1 MQTAGRVFRK
11 LYDPSFSNNS
21 AEQRQSTHP
30 KLKLRSLAK
39 VTKYLQKHILLF
51 LLVLGCILAA
61 GSARAASAVEV
72 ERQRIERD
80 LHDGGQQRLI
90 ALRMKL
96 SVTARLLKQDLSR
109 ACQHGAALG
118 QQGMGNTRER
128 IAAVGGHLSIEHR
141 PEGGFREAG
150 WVLAPPLSAEAV

>member
-1 MQTAGRVFRK
+1 M
-11 LYDPSFSNNS
+11 
-21 AEQRQSTHP
+21 
-30 KLKLRSLAK
+30 AK

-80 LHDGGQQRLI
+80 PHDGGQQRLI

-109 ACQHGAALG
+109 SCQHGAALG
-118 QQGMGNTRER
+118 RQGIGNTHEC
-128 IAAVGGHLSIEHR
+128 IAAVGAHLSIEHR
-141 PEGGFREAG
+141 SEGGFRVAG
-150 WVLAPPLSAEAV
+150 WVLAPPFSAEAV